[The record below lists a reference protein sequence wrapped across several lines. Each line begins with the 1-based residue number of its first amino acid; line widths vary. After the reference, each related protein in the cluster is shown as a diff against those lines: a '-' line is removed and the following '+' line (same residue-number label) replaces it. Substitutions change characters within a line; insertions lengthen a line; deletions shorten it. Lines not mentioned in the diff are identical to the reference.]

1 MIAARTRTARKA
13 LRCSPIDRSARK
25 DASQTGSVERT
36 LRLEIKADSHT
47 VRSTSVTPIPLNVT
61 IGQHHRIKHLIQL
74 VLR

>member
-1 MIAARTRTARKA
+1 
-13 LRCSPIDRSARK
+13 
-25 DASQTGSVERT
+25 VERT